1 MSLTQRIK
9 LAQELHDGIAQDLV
23 GLGYAIDSLIAIEV
37 QEPKRASLRALRFD
51 VSALISKIRS
61 EILELRESTVQ
72 DLPINSQVDMRLN
85 LNRIFNEVITNAIT
99 HSNGSC
105 IEIAIS
111 DDGGGGAYEKK
122 NHHGMPGLVER
133 VNAIGGQLNIDSDGQ
148 GTRITISLPMAKQ

>member
-23 GLGYAIDSLIAIEV
+23 GLGYAIDSLIAIEA

-61 EILELRESTVQ
+61 EILELRESTVH

-85 LNRIFNEVITNAIT
+85 LDRIFNEVITNAIT

-105 IEIAIS
+105 IEIVIS